1 MISLAFSSWAALAC
15 AVAVAARTVRR
26 ILPQTSAWY
35 DRSTVGTCSVV
46 LTADDTPVRPAVVGR
61 ASVADTPPLTLGY
74 SAPRAA
80 RTASAAAR

>member
-1 MISLAFSSWAALAC
+1 MMRRAFSSWAALAC

-26 ILPQTSAWY
+26 MLPQTSAWY
-35 DRSTVGTCSVV
+35 ERSTVGICRVV
-46 LTADDTPVRPAVVGR
+46 LAADDAPAMPAVVGLD
-61 ASVADTPPLTLGY
+61 SVAATAPVTVGY